1 MSVAGLLSY
10 HRFFIREQVAF
21 VRTTDIYD
29 ILDPDTEQQIG
40 TAREVPG
47 SLVSVLRLF
56 ISKKLMP
63 TTVEVRDAQ
72 HEQLAFSI
80 YRPVQLFRQR
90 VEVRDAEGRR
100 AGYFKSKLLSIG
112 GGFYVYDNDDQQVA
126 EIKGSWT
133 GWNFQF
139 LTPDG
144 TELGVVT
151 KKWAGLGK
159 ALFTSA
165 DNYIVSLNEN
175 VGDEHHAKMLLLAAA
190 LAIDIV
196 YYEENG

>member
-1 MSVAGLLSY
+1 VSAANLLSRN
-10 HRFFIREQVAF
+10 RFFIREQVAF
-21 VRTTDIYD
+21 MKTTDVYD
-29 ILDPDTEQQIG
+29 ILDPDTEQPVG
-40 TAREVPG
+40 TAREAPG
-47 SLVSVLRLF
+47 SMVAVLRWL

-63 TTVEVRDAQ
+63 TTVEVRDAE

-80 YRPVQLFRQR
+80 NRPVQFFRQR
-90 VEVRDAEGRR
+90 VDVLDAEGQRV
-100 AGYFKSKLLSIG
+100 GYFKSKLLSIG
-112 GGFYVYDNDDQQVA
+112 GGFWVYDNHDQQVA

-133 GWNFQF
+133 GWHFQF

-144 TELGVVT
+144 TEMGVVT

-165 DNYIVSLNEN
+165 DNYIVAINEDMAEAEN
-175 VGDEHHAKMLLLAAA
+175 VKMLLLAAA

-196 YYEENG
+196 YYEENQ

>member
-1 MSVAGLLSY
+1 MSAANLLSRN
-10 HRFFIREQVAF
+10 RFFIREQVAF
-21 VRTTDIYD
+21 MKTTDVYD
-29 ILDPDTEQQIG
+29 ILDPDTEQQVG

-47 SLVSVLRLF
+47 SMVAVLRWL

-63 TTVEVRDAQ
+63 TTVEVRDAD

-80 YRPVQLFRQR
+80 YRPVQFFRQR
-90 VEVRDAEGRR
+90 VDVLDAEGQRV
-100 AGYFKSKLLSIG
+100 GYFKSKLLSIG
-112 GGFYVYDNDDQQVA
+112 GGFWVYDNHDQQVA

-144 TELGVVT
+144 TEMGVVT

-165 DNYIVSLNEN
+165 DNYIVAINEEMAEAEN
-175 VGDEHHAKMLLLAAA
+175 VKMLLLAAA

>member
-1 MSVAGLLSY
+1 MSAAGLLSY
-10 HRFFIREQVAF
+10 NRFFIREQVAF
-21 VRTTDIYD
+21 VRMTDIYD
-29 ILDPDTEQQIG
+29 ILDPDTQQQIG
-40 TAREVPG
+40 TVREVPG
-47 SLVSVLRLF
+47 SLVSVLRWF

-63 TTVEVRDAQ
+63 TTVEVRDAG
-72 HEQLAFSI
+72 HEELAFSI
-80 YRPVQLFRQR
+80 YRPVQFFRQR
-90 VEVRDAEGRR
+90 VDVLDAEGQRV
-100 AGYFKSKLLSIG
+100 GYFKSKLLSIG
-112 GGFYVYDNDDQQVA
+112 GGFYVYDNDDQQLA

-144 TELGVVT
+144 KELGVVT

-165 DNYIVSLNEN
+165 DNYIVAINED
-175 VGDEHHAKMLLLAAA
+175 VGEAHSTKMLLLAAA